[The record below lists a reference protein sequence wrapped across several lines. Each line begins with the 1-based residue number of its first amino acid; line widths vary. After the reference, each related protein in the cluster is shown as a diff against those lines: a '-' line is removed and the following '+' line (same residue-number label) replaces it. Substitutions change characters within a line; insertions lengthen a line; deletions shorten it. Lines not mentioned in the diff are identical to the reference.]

1 MDTSL
6 AGERCDAAATLSSD
20 SFFFMSPYRSFTTRG
35 CFRRLETPAADG
47 AARHGVFQTALR
59 NAFDSARRQGIAR
72 PMIVGAIPFD
82 TRKPSA
88 LFIPESYSDTAR
100 GGYSLIDNSA
110 APRVLSREALPDE
123 ETFMAM
129 VARAAA
135 LTATPAVSKIVLSRL
150 IDITTEQAPDS
161 LALLARLVAQNPA
174 SFNFHVPLPDGGA
187 LLGASPEL
195 LLHHRTGSGQP
206 GAAGAS
212 GGAKPREF

>member
-1 MDTSL
+1 
-6 AGERCDAAATLSSD
+6 
-20 SFFFMSPYRSFTTRG
+20 
-35 CFRRLETPAADG
+35 
-47 AARHGVFQTALR
+47 
-59 NAFDSARRQGIAR
+59 
-72 PMIVGAIPFD
+72 AIPFD

-110 APRVLSREALPDE
+110 APRVMSREALPDE

-195 LLHHRTGSGQP
+195 L
-206 GAAGAS
+206 
-212 GGAKPREF
+212 